1 MAGVHG
7 CPAVDGGC
15 PTFSLVDGVVDVAA
29 AHSALAVACH
39 EEHVSSV
46 QRDALSPFVAYAVDG
61 LPDVLCGTP
70 NSILSLAEVDVLV
83 DAPSEVR
90 LSLPFV
96 QFPGEG
102 EVAFVGGQAGPV
114 LVELRVDGVA
124 HVAEVEG
131 YRFLFEFQCV
141 LTLLDAR
148 LRPLVVGGLRGRNEL
163 VLLDGV
169 RVVAQAMV
177 GAGQAHDRVVVAGHL
192 RLGHV
197 RQCGY
202 LLLAVAHPRIEF
214 RQCPRGVHE
223 LLVGGDETFE
233 EGERFFVFPFV
244 HKDDGRFV
252 GLDVFLVLSPHRG
265 AKCGEEDGYDYSFH
279 VCDSLLFGQR

>member
-1 MAGVHG
+1 MTGVHG
-7 CPAVDGGC
+7 CSAVDGGS
-15 PTFSLVDGVVDVAA
+15 PTFPLVDRVVDIAA
-29 AHSALAVACH
+29 AHSALAVARH
-39 EEHVSSV
+39 EEHVTSV
-46 QRDALSPFVAYAVDG
+46 QRDALSPLVAYAVDG
-61 LPDVLCGTP
+61 LSDVLGGAP
-70 NSILSLAEVDVLV
+70 SPILTFAEVDILV

-90 LSLPFV
+90 LALSFV

-131 YRFLFEFQCV
+131 HRFLFELQSV
-141 LTLLDAR
+141 LALLDAR

-169 RVVAQAMV
+169 RVVAQAVV
-177 GAGQAHDRVVVAGHL
+177 GAGQAHDRVVVARHL

-197 RQCGY
+197 CQCGD
-202 LLLAVAHPRIEF
+202 LFLAVAHPAVEF
-214 RQCPRGVHE
+214 RQCPRCVHE
-223 LLVGGDETFE
+223 LLVGGDESFE
-233 EGERFFVFPFV
+233 EGERLFVFPFV

-252 GLDVFLVLSPHRG
+252 CLDVLLALPPHRD
-265 AKCGEEDGYDYSFH
+265 AKCGE
-279 VCDSLLFGQR
+279 